1 MLFRSP
7 CIIRK
12 TNASAKNSVI
22 QSPTQLTFRISIFLL
37 ALIPAPFSIFIRI
50 LHHFIFTCC
59 IVCSSKKD
67 IQTVTQI
74 IIRNYSEPHS
84 QNRIFDASILL
95 MWLPRHIKLL
105 FCLNASIHRKQFCMA
120 LNSYHN
126 TMIFCQIQYS
136 HLKTIAPEGFR
147 KIPR

>member
-1 MLFRSP
+1 MYCSVYSFIAKNSFSP

-12 TNASAKNSVI
+12 TNASTKNSVI
-22 QSPTQLTFRISIFLL
+22 QIPKRLTFRISIFLL

-120 LNSYHN
+120 LNSY
-126 TMIFCQIQYS
+126 
-136 HLKTIAPEGFR
+136 K
-147 KIPR
+147 